1 MTPKALSRSL
11 LCGMAAILMP
21 ALAACDD
28 YDSSPVEELGRIT
41 VALDW
46 ERHLLSPEGKP
57 TDILIPLDPPA
68 EEVSI
73 TMEDLNGGGV
83 HTWESFSKFPQDE
96 IYLTGPY
103 LLTATWGNPGTEGYD
118 IPAYTGETETA
129 IMSDRRTDAVVVM
142 KAVHAFFNT
151 GFKPSA
157 DASELSLASLEA
169 HTPGGMFHSLSSG
182 DSEPDGEYLCLNPGR
197 TSILASVYPG
207 DGRSPVRIEGLELP
221 STTPGALYNV
231 TASLRPEGDGAV
243 LTVAAGGKSKSTKLT
258 PAMLEGNAPALVP
271 DWDTDLT
278 YSISE
283 GEYPLASFKAA
294 VTPGSRR
301 LRAVNLSVT
310 SASLTEISGFPAE
323 INLLSPSP
331 EQKAMLAKFGV
342 TCTLTPEGGCET
354 DLSGLISHLVYIN
367 DHTALS
373 TLTLDAVDEDGISPP
388 PAEARIMTLPV
399 DIRVTVP
406 EPSVM
411 CVDRAKLHI
420 VCGASNFASNLSIGV
435 KTGDETEYAAVACD
449 VEHHGNDA
457 YDVRFPV
464 PAGTEPVDVCVF
476 YCEEERA
483 RVSVPRVMP
492 EFEIKVD
499 PYARYAMLK
508 VEPADP
514 ALTEPITRQLLIRLN
529 GKDAPLFARQPDK
542 GLLTVIGLQPDTEY
556 SFETTLFKGYDAPL
570 TPKVTVTTEPA
581 RQLPNWDFEDHRPG
595 PRYEHLASGGRYS
608 QTTVEIFNW
617 QHHTD
622 ISEEVPAGWA
632 NTNAKTFN
640 KQSRNHN
647 TWYMQP
653 SVALT
658 REYAFSGSYSVM
670 LASVAFDLD
679 GEQIPDYVQTGRP
692 YLDYSPIVPRIAH
705 RAAGKIFLGTYSFDH
720 ASMTEVYDEGMAW
733 NSRPASLSGRYRF
746 LPTDANR
753 SASGLARIEVTG
765 IVDGK
770 ETVIASDSR
779 RLTLASDFTT
789 FNIPLSYN
797 DFGAKA
803 ARIKVMFASSAD
815 IGTIEEETHSIAT
828 MPDPR
833 TATSTGGRL
842 WIDNITLGY

>member
-1 MTPKALSRSL
+1 MTLKALKRTL
-11 LCGMAAILMP
+11 LYGTATILVS

-41 VALDW
+41 VSLDW

-57 TDILIPLDPPA
+57 TDLLIPLDPPA
-68 EEVSI
+68 EEVSL

-83 HTWESFSKFPQDE
+83 HTWDSFSKFPQDD

-103 LLTATWGNPGTEGYD
+103 MLTATWGNPGTEGYD

-129 IMSDRRTDAVVVM
+129 IVSDKRTDAVITM

-151 GFKPSA
+151 SSTPSE
-157 DASELSLASLEA
+157 DHSEMSLGPLEA
-169 HTPGGMFHSLSSG
+169 HTPGGVFHTLTPAG
-182 DSEPDGEYLCLNPGR
+182 SEPEGEYLCLNPGK
-197 TSILASVYPG
+197 TSILATIYPG
-207 DGRSPVRIEGLELP
+207 QGRTPVRIEGLEL
-221 STTPGALYNV
+221 STISGALYTV
-231 TASLRPEGDGAV
+231 SASLKPEGGGAV
-243 LTVAAGGKSKSTKLT
+243 LTMSAGGKSKTTRLT
-258 PAMLEGNAPALVP
+258 QAMLEGRTPVLTP
-271 DWDTDLT
+271 DWDTSLT

-283 GEYPLASFKAA
+283 GEYPVASFKAT
-294 VTPGSRR
+294 VTAGSRK

-310 SASLTEISGFPAE
+310 SASLTEVSGFPAE
-323 INLLSPSP
+323 INLLSPTP
-331 EQKAMLAKFGV
+331 EQKALLGKFGV
-342 TCTLTPEGGCET
+342 TCTLTPEAGGET

-367 DHTALS
+367 DRTALS
-373 TLTLDAVDEDGISPP
+373 TLTLEAVDEDGISSPS
-388 PAEARIMTLPV
+388 AEARIMTLPV

-420 VCGASNFASNLSIGV
+420 VSGASNFASNLSIGV
-435 KTGDETEYAAVACD
+435 KTEDETEFTTVACE

-464 PAGTEPVDVCVF
+464 PPGTGPVDVCVF

-492 EFEIKVD
+492 EFEVKVD
-499 PYARYAMLK
+499 AYARYAMLK

-529 GKDAPLFARQPDK
+529 GQDAPLFARQPDK

-556 SFETTLFKGYDAPL
+556 TFETTLFKGYDVPL
-570 TPKVTVTTEPA
+570 TPKVAVTTEPA

-595 PRYEHLASGGRYS
+595 PRYDHLASGGRYS

-658 REYAFSGSYSVM
+658 REFAFSGSYSVR
-670 LASVAFDLD
+670 LSTVAFDLD
-679 GEQIPDYVQTGRP
+679 GEQIPDYAQTGRP
-692 YLDYSPIVPRIAH
+692 YLDYSPIVPRISH
-705 RAAGKIFLGTYSFDH
+705 KAAGKLFLGTYTFDY
-720 ASMTEVYDEGMAW
+720 ATMAENYDEGMAW
-733 NSRPASLSGRYRF
+733 NSRPSSLSGRYRF
-746 LPTDANR
+746 IPTDANR
-753 SASGLARIEVTG
+753 SASGLAKIEVTAT
-765 IVDGK
+765 VDGK

-779 RLTLASDFTT
+779 HLTLASDFTT
-789 FNIPLSYN
+789 FNIPLTYA
-797 DFGAKA
+797 DFGVKA
-803 ARIKVMFASSAD
+803 TKIKVMFASSAD
-815 IGTIEEETHSIAT
+815 IGTIEEETNAIAT
-828 MPDPR
+828 QPDPR
-833 TATSTGGRL
+833 TATSTGGQL